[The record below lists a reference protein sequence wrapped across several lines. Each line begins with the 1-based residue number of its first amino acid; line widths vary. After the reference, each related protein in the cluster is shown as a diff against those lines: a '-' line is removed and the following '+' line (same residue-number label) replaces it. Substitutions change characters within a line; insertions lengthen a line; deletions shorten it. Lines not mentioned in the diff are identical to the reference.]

1 MQLPITLTGD
11 NVHNHMQMVNDG
23 AHGEAV
29 TQLLTSLPLA
39 YMATCCYYSLF
50 KLGMFSFYHVVPH
63 ATNAHSLLMNAAQV
77 RVSRASPHSA
87 AFLQCLL

>member
-1 MQLPITLTGD
+1 
-11 NVHNHMQMVNDG
+11 MVNEG
-23 AHGEAV
+23 EYGEAM
-29 TQLLTSLPLA
+29 TQLLASLPLA

-77 RVSRASPHSA
+77 TPPPPLPHLLS
-87 AFLQCLL
+87 CLHLA

>member
-1 MQLPITLTGD
+1 
-11 NVHNHMQMVNDG
+11 MQMVNGG
-23 AHGEAV
+23 AQSEAM

-77 RVSRASPHSA
+77 SNSIS
-87 AFLQCLL
+87 